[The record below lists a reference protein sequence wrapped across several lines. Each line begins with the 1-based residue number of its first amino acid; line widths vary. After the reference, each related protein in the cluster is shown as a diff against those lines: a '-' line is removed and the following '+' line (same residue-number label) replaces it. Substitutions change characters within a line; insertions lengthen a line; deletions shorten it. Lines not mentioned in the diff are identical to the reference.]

1 MRDHLRYVDDIICA
15 AARVIEAVRL
25 HASKNA
31 NHTPSYSE
39 GVYDAVHVW
48 RGDFQYTPTRL
59 PAEELYKL
67 SSPELSKGATLY
79 CHG

>member
-25 HASKNA
+25 HG
-31 NHTPSYSE
+31 E
-39 GVYDAVHVW
+39 GVYDAVHVR